1 MKTVL
6 RLSSEVLLS
15 QMQASESQERLE
27 ELKIALSKEKHLRA
41 ETEEVLMNRQNV
53 FDIYANRYET
63 KIRYNIQQKFVVNIC
78 TYISLYL

>member
-1 MKTVL
+1 
-6 RLSSEVLLS
+6 
-15 QMQASESQERLE
+15 MQASESQERLE

-63 KIRYNIQQKFVVNIC
+63 KIRYNIQQKIVVNIC